1 MQPLTLT
8 SCCLCSWA
16 AFCTAVPVEV
26 GTWLWPEKL
35 ACFRLPKVILNF
47 CLTLKPEVFQI
58 TKYNQ
63 PNTMNKNYL
72 FFNFHLKWNSSLSS
86 FRMI

>member
-47 CLTLKPEVFQI
+47 CLTLKPEVVSNHKIQS
-58 TKYNQ
+58 TEYNEQ
-63 PNTMNKNYL
+63 KLPIL
-72 FFNFHLKWNSSLSS
+72 
-86 FRMI
+86 